1 MIPDQVSPLI
11 GDERTVHSRYPQSDR
26 SAEEDRAQHRGLH
39 QDIRQPVMP
48 PTEETDGVYRGTVEI
63 DGTAQEGVRMDE
75 AYQLEEGEHR

>member
-1 MIPDQVSPLI
+1 MLY
-11 GDERTVHSRYPQSDR
+11 SRYCRSDR

-39 QDIRQPVMP
+39 QDIRQPMMP

-75 AYQLEEGEHR
+75 AYQLEEGEHYQAVPFR